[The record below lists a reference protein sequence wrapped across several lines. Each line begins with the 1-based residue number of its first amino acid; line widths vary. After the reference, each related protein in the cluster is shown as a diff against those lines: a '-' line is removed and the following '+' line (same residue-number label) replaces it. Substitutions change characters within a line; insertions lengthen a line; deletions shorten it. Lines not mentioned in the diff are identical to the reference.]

1 MTDEKTSSIVEKL
14 AEAQKRMKNPKLDK
28 VNPRFRSGYASLASI
43 LECVRP
49 ALNEQGLF
57 FTQSVSIEKEGR
69 AVVTTK
75 VKDGCTT
82 ETLDKRPIRITG
94 DPQKDAS
101 AETYA
106 KRYAICTVFGIVG
119 DEDDDGNAAEGGSRN
134 QHQQAQQQ
142 PAQQAK
148 SEQRLGQIA
157 ESVEFPSGEE
167 ERRAAEKRLRGMFV
181 EGKQAGFD
189 LKGFHAYARQAHGC
203 DYLQMTTDQL
213 TACADEFK
221 RRLDR
226 FQQASGEVEHVWE

>member
-1 MTDEKTSSIVEKL
+1 MTEEKTSSIVEKL

-75 VKDGCTT
+75 VKDGRTT

-119 DEDDDGNAAEGGSRN
+119 DEDDDGNAAEDGSRN

-148 SEQRLGQIA
+148 SEQRLRQVA

-167 ERRAAEKRLRGMFV
+167 ERRAAEKRLRGMFI

-189 LKGFHAYARQAHGC
+189 LQGFHAYARQAHGC

-226 FQQASGEVEHVWE
+226 FQQANAEVEHVWE